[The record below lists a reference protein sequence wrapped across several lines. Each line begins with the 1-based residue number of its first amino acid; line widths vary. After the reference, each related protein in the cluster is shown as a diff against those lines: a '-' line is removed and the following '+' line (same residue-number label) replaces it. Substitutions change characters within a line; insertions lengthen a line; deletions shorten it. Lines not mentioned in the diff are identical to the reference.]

1 VAPLGGLERYLVN
14 EPVREYLGGVSYVPG
29 TEYRTLLVTADV
41 PTARITLNRPE
52 KRNALSLEL
61 MDELIVALR
70 EASAQAATRA
80 IVIEGAGPAFSA
92 GHDLSEM
99 IGRDEAFYRELFE
112 VCTVMME
119 TIHELPE
126 PVIAKVHGIAT
137 AAGCQLVAACD
148 LAVAAE
154 GTRFATPG
162 VKIGLFCSTPMVPVS
177 RAVGRKR
184 AMQLLLTGEPIDAA
198 TALDWGLVNRVVP
211 AEDLEPAVLELVGA
225 ITRSSSYTVAT
236 GKRAFYAQVDRAEH
250 DAYEHCK
257 VVMAENALAV
267 DAQEGMSAFLQK
279 RPPNWG
285 GG

>member
-1 VAPLGGLERYLVN
+1 
-14 EPVREYLGGVSYVPG
+14 VSYVPG

-119 TIHELPE
+119 TIHELRE

-148 LAVAAE
+148 LAVAAD

>member
-1 VAPLGGLERYLVN
+1 MSLLPHTGYEHLL
-14 EPVREYLGGVSYVPG
+14 VREEGG
-29 TEYRTLLVTADV
+29 A
-41 PTARITLNRPE
+41 ARIVLNRPD

-61 MDELIVALR
+61 IEELIAAVR
-70 EASAQAATRA
+70 EASTHGDTRA

-99 IGRDEAFYRELFE
+99 IGRPREFLVELFDR
-112 VCTVMME
+112 CSLMMQ
-119 TIHELPE
+119 TIHEAPQ

-184 AMQLLLTGEPIDAA
+184 AMQMLLTGEPIDAA

-211 AEDLEPAVLELVGA
+211 PAELEPGVLELVEA
-225 ITRSSSYTVAT
+225 ISRSSAYTVAT
-236 GKRAFYAQVDRAEH
+236 GKHAFYSQIDLAE
-250 DAYEHCK
+250 DEAYEHCER
-257 VVMAENALAV
+257 VMTENALAH
-267 DAQEGMSAFLQK
+267 DAQEGMTAFLDK
-279 RPPNWG
+279 RAPVWRG
-285 GG
+285 E

>member
-1 VAPLGGLERYLVN
+1 VSSAPGI
-14 EPVREYLGGVSYVPG
+14 
-29 TEYRTLLVTADV
+29 EYRNVLVASD
-41 PTARITLNRPE
+41 PGAARITLNRPE

-61 MDELIVALR
+61 MEELIAALR
-70 EASAQAATRA
+70 ELSARDSVRA

-99 IGRDEAFYRELFE
+99 IDRDEAFFAHLFDT
-112 VCTVMME
+112 CTVMME
-119 TIHELPE
+119 TIHELPQ

-154 GTRFATPG
+154 GARFGTPG

-184 AMQLLLTGEPIDAA
+184 ALQMLLTGETIDAP

-211 AEDLEPAVLELVGA
+211 AGELDDAVAALVDA
-225 ITRSSSYTVAT
+225 IARSSAYTVAV
-236 GKRAFYAQVDRAEH
+236 GKRAFYDQIDRSEH
-250 DAYEHCK
+250 DAYGQTK
-257 VVMAENALAV
+257 AVMTENALAA
-267 DAQEGMSAFLQK
+267 DAQEGMSAFLGK
-279 RPPNWG
+279 RAPNWTG
-285 GG
+285 R

>member
-1 VAPLGGLERYLVN
+1 VSPATPEYV
-14 EPVREYLGGVSYVPG
+14 VRVSSLSE
-29 TEYRTLLVTADV
+29 TNYRNLLVTHDGPA
-41 PTARITLNRPE
+41 ARIVLNRPE

-61 MDELIVALR
+61 MEEMVAALR
-70 EASAQAATRA
+70 DLSTRSVTRA
-80 IVIEGAGPAFSA
+80 IVIEGAGRAFSA

-99 IGRDEAFYRELFE
+99 IGREREFLAHLFDR
-112 VCTVMME
+112 CSVMME
-119 TIHELPE
+119 TIHEVPQ

-184 AMQLLLTGEPIDAA
+184 AMQMLITGEEIDAA

-211 AEDLEPAVLELVGA
+211 SEDLEGAVLELVQA
-225 ITRSSSYTVAT
+225 ITRSSAYTVAT
-236 GKRAFYAQVDRAEH
+236 GKRAFYSQIDRAE
-250 DAYEHCK
+250 DEAYERCEL
-257 VVMAENALAV
+257 VMTENALAH
-267 DAQEGMSAFLQK
+267 DAQEGMTAFLDK
-279 RPPNWG
+279 REPVWRGN
-285 GG
+285 

>member
-1 VAPLGGLERYLVN
+1 MSSLSDTG
-14 EPVREYLGGVSYVPG
+14 
-29 TEYRTLLVTADV
+29 YRNLLVTGDGSA
-41 PTARITLNRPE
+41 ARIVLNRPE

-61 MDELIVALR
+61 MEEMTGALRDAAALR
-70 EASAQAATRA
+70 ETRA

-99 IGRDEAFYRELFE
+99 IGTKREFLAELFDR
-112 VCTVMME
+112 CSVMMK
-119 TIHELPE
+119 TIHEIPQ

-184 AMQLLLTGEPIDAA
+184 AMQMLLTGDPIDAA

-211 AEDLEPAVLELVGA
+211 REELEPAVLELVGA
-225 ITRSSSYTVAT
+225 IARSSAYTVAT
-236 GKRAFYAQVDRAEH
+236 GKRAFYSQIDRAE
-250 DAYEHCK
+250 DEAYEHCEL
-257 VVMAENALAV
+257 VMTENAVAH
-267 DAQEGMSAFLQK
+267 DAQEGMTAFLEK
-279 RPPNWG
+279 RDPVWRG
-285 GG
+285 E

>member
-1 VAPLGGLERYLVN
+1 MSA
-14 EPVREYLGGVSYVPG
+14 SSS
-29 TEYRTLLVTADV
+29 TDYRNLLVTLGGSAG
-41 PTARITLNRPE
+41 RIVLNRPE
-52 KRNALSLEL
+52 KRNALSLEV
-61 MDELIVALR
+61 MDELTAALR
-70 EASAQAATRA
+70 EASTSPATRA

-99 IGRDEAFYRELFE
+99 IGRDRAFFDQLFAQ
-112 VCTVMME
+112 CTVMMQA
-119 TIHELPE
+119 IHEVPQ

-148 LAVAAE
+148 LAVAAA

-184 AMQLLLTGEPIDAA
+184 AMQMLLTGEPIDAA

-211 AEDLEPAVLELVGA
+211 DDELESAVVELVDA
-225 ITRSSSYTVAT
+225 ITRSSPYTVAT
-236 GKRAFYAQVDRAEH
+236 GKEAFYSQVDRPEA

-257 VVMAENALAV
+257 VVMAGNALAA
-267 DAQEGMSAFLQK
+267 DAQEGMTAFLEK
-279 RPPNWG
+279 RDPVWRG
-285 GG
+285 A

>member
-1 VAPLGGLERYLVN
+1 MAVAAYQNVLV
-14 EPVREYLGGVSYVPG
+14 RHDG
-29 TEYRTLLVTADV
+29 AA
-41 PTARITLNRPE
+41 ARITLNRPD

-61 MDELIVALR
+61 MAELTSALN
-70 EASAQAATRA
+70 AVSADPVTRV

-99 IGRDEAFYRELFE
+99 VGREPDFYRELFE
-112 VCTVMME
+112 ACTVMME
-119 TIHELPE
+119 TIHAVPQ

-184 AMQLLLTGEPIDAA
+184 AMELLLTGEPIDAA
-198 TALDWGLVNRVVP
+198 TALDWGLINRVV
-211 AEDLEPAVLELVGA
+211 AHDALEPVLGELIGA

-236 GKRAFYAQVDRAEH
+236 GKRAFYAQVDQSEH
-250 DAYEHCK
+250 AAYEHCQ
-257 VVMAENALAV
+257 VVMADNAIAD
-267 DAQEGMSAFLQK
+267 DAQEGISAFLQK
-279 RPPNWG
+279 RPPAWR
-285 GG
+285 